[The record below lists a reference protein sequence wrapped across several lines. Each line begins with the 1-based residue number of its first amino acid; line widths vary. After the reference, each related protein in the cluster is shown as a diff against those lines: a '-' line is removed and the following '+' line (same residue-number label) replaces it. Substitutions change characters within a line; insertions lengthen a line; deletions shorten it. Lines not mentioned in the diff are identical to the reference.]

1 MIGCRGRRSWRRSR
15 SGQSGRR
22 LSSQRREAMSADYD
36 PRAAELGDTFAEHRP
51 ALMRHCY
58 RMLGSF
64 EEAEDVVQE
73 VLLRAW
79 RSRDTYAGDAPLL
92 HWLMRI
98 ATNACLNAL
107 TRGRSPRAL
116 PQLDRDPGAPLAEQE
131 TSTWVTPAPDARL
144 FPDQAGAAEAREQVA
159 LAFIAL
165 RQRLPPK
172 QRAVLLLKDVVG
184 WSAEEIA
191 AALEL
196 TVSSVNSALHR
207 ARATVAGAPRDA
219 HEDPPPEVLAAYVRS
234 WETRDID
241 SLVALLRKDVVFAM
255 PPHTTWFRGADA
267 VRTFLETPRFGA
279 FWTRGLRAIHARAN
293 GLPALIFY
301 AGRPDEDA
309 YRLHAIQLM
318 RFEAGAIAEAT
329 TFIGPSYLYGL
340 DAPPLIPSPAR
351 AGEG

>member
-1 MIGCRGRRSWRRSR
+1 
-15 SGQSGRR
+15 
-22 LSSQRREAMSADYD
+22 MSADAH
-36 PRAAELGDTFAEHRP
+36 PGPAELGEMFAEHRP
-51 ALMRHCY
+51 ALLRHCY

-79 RSRDTYAGDAPLL
+79 RSRETYAGDAPLA

-107 TRGRSPRAL
+107 TRGRQRAL
-116 PQLDRDPGAPLAEQE
+116 PQLDRDPGAPLLEHEAA
-131 TSTWVTPAPDARL
+131 TWVTPAPDARL
-144 FPDQAGAAEAREQVA
+144 YPDPARAAEAREQVA

-165 RQRLPPK
+165 LQRLPPK

-191 AALEL
+191 SALEL
-196 TVSSVNSALHR
+196 TASSVNSALHR
-207 ARATVAGAPRDA
+207 ARQTVAASPPDA
-219 HEDPPPEVLAAYVRS
+219 SEDPPPEVLAAYVRS

-255 PPHTTWFRGADA
+255 PPHATWFRGADA

-279 FWTRGLRAIHARAN
+279 FWTRGLRAIATRAN
-293 GLPALIFY
+293 GLPALVFY
-301 AGRPDEDA
+301 AGRPDEDV
-309 YRLHAIQLM
+309 YWLHAIQVM
-318 RFEAGAIAEAT
+318 RFEAGAVAEAT
-329 TFIGPSYLYGL
+329 TFIGPAYLHGF
-340 DAPPLIPSPAR
+340 DAAPTLAR
-351 AGEG
+351 